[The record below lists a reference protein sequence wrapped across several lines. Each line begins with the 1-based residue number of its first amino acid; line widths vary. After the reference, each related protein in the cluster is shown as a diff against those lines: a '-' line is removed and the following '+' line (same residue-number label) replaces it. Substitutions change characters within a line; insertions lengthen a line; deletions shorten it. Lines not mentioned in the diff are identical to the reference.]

1 MSCTSIQILADR
13 VGIPC
18 KLVKGSN
25 YTRGDDDDAINIIKM
40 DNERYQYVLSVH
52 SLHSIVT
59 YLLLNVYSCSGLFP
73 LNFIHLFLLYVC

>member
-1 MSCTSIQILADR
+1 MHCKITYYILHIFIHLTWEPTYVLYLSIQILADR

-25 YTRGDDDDAINIIKM
+25 YTSGDDDDAINIIKM
-40 DNERYQYVLSVH
+40 DNERNQYVLSVY

-59 YLLLNVYSCSGLFP
+59 YF
-73 LNFIHLFLLYVC
+73 